1 MKDSSIGMGKVRK
14 RTRRGVS
21 LIEVL
26 VVLVLLVLGILIIV
40 RLYPSGFFSITSVG
54 NAALADSLGQAAVQS
69 QVQNTTGLPE
79 SILPVNTTTKDLS
92 PASAADAS
100 FDSDDP
106 TLLDNAR
113 VINNETIT
121 VPAAS
126 GTTRQSVYIV
136 NYGPLV
142 MPVAMNAL
150 QLPKYLSIN
159 SPYWQALSSN
169 FNDALAATPD
179 YPQATIFPGQQRLLV
194 DYTNGRVAVP
204 YAQKYDQPFVLM
216 IVATDPTS
224 KTDKVYTLDF
234 KVPHSG
240 SDGPPV
246 TDDPHNNSFG
256 ATSSFYTDSQKYYN
270 GGWFD
275 PVVAANNLDAT
286 GKTYTYNTDMSP
298 VTPPLPWKTVM
309 LYRAFHAPAGTVSDA
324 NPYGFGA
331 DPYEFT
337 LTSPNI
343 QDTAGNS
350 LANVGAIAF
359 NPLAAGGSGAGA
371 LKAKISYLT
380 YSWKVL
386 HEDRDIPALSGFD
399 TSVERLTLKNL
410 KRAGDNNP
418 DNTIYSGLV
427 ANSFQSMIA
436 LDLDT
441 GKSVGNNNPV
451 PDPTAAEGN
460 IRDEDLLGTST
471 DPAVINV
478 SFSTGRVT
486 FGSNAFG
493 DNLTGKTPHTH
504 RVRLF
509 YVGDAD
515 WTVAVQK
522 SPSYYTLSPNTA
534 AGGADPML
542 LPGQYAIDQMPS
554 GVQNLYFPRS
564 DAGKSVEIDGTY
576 LYVDK
581 MGGSPQLKTFAGT
594 IAIPPVVTPLGSSN
608 YVSVNLT
615 GSTLT
620 GGLPTVVA
628 PATISQV
635 AVNAVRGLSVR
646 SVVAWKER
654 DRWKVHSVDT
664 LLNRAQ

>member
-1 MKDSSIGMGKVRK
+1 MKDTSIGMGKIRK
-14 RTRRGVS
+14 RARRGVS
-21 LIEVL
+21 LIEIL

-54 NAALADSLGQAAVQS
+54 NATLADSLGQAAVQS
-69 QVQNTTGLPE
+69 QAQNTTGLPE
-79 SILPVNTTTKDLS
+79 SILPVNSTTKDLS

-100 FDSDDP
+100 YDSDDP
-106 TLLDNAR
+106 ALLDKAR

-121 VPAAS
+121 IPAAS
-126 GTTRQSVYIV
+126 GATRQSVYIV

-142 MPVAMNAL
+142 MPVLANDAS
-150 QLPKYLSIN
+150 LPKYLSIN
-159 SPYWQALSSN
+159 SPYWKTLSGSYT
-169 FNDALAATPD
+169 DAVAPKSD
-179 YPQATIFPGQQRLLV
+179 YPQDTIFPGQQQCFV

-204 YAQKYDQPFVLM
+204 YAQGYDQPFVLM
-216 IVATDPTS
+216 VVAHDTVS
-224 KTDKVYTLDF
+224 NTDKTYPLTF

-246 TDDPHNNSFG
+246 LTEAIDLRTRVP
-256 ATSSFYTDSQKYYN
+256 YPDSQKYYN

-275 PVVAANNLDAT
+275 PVVQGNNTDAS
-286 GKTYTYNTDMSP
+286 GKTYTYNTDTSP
-298 VTPPLPWKTVM
+298 VTPPLPWKSVM
-309 LYRAFHAPAGTVSDA
+309 LYRAFHAPAGTVTSS
-324 NPYGFGA
+324 NPEGFSA

-343 QDTAGNS
+343 IDTVGTS
-350 LANVGAIAF
+350 LANVGAIVF
-359 NPLAAGGSGAGA
+359 NPLAAGGSGSNA
-371 LKAKISYLT
+371 LKARISYLT

-386 HEDRDIPALSGFD
+386 HEDRNIPALPAGN

-418 DNTIYSGLV
+418 DNSIYSGLIP
-427 ANSFQSMIA
+427 NSFKSMIA

-441 GKSVGNNNPV
+441 GRSVGDINPKDPTMPPV
-451 PDPTAAEGN
+451 ADPTATEGNIWDEDVQGPSPDPTN
-460 IRDEDLLGTST
+460 YIS
-471 DPAVINV
+471 V

-486 FGSNAFG
+486 FESNAFG
-493 DNLTGKTPHTH
+493 DNPTGNTPHAH

-522 SPSYYTLSPNTA
+522 APSYFTLGPISAT
-534 AGGADPML
+534 GSADPML
-542 LPGQYAIDQMPS
+542 LPGQYAFD
-554 GVQNLYFPRS
+554 GVQTLYFPRS

-576 LYVDK
+576 QV
-581 MGGSPQLKTFAGT
+581 GSGTAAQLKTFAAT
-594 IAIPPVVTPLGSSN
+594 IAIPAVITTVGTSS
-608 YVSVNLT
+608 YVAVDLT
-615 GSTLT
+615 NSTLT
-620 GGLPTVVA
+620 GGLSGVLNIA
-628 PATISQV
+628 PGSI
-635 AVNAVRGLSVR
+635 AVTAVRGLSVR